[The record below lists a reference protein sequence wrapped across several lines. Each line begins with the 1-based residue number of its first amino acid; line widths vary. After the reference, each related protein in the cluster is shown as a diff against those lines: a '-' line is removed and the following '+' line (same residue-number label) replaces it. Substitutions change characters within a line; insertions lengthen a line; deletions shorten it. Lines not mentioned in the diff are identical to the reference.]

1 MIEPQPD
8 AGDSNRPLPL
18 RRFTHEA
25 MACTFDVLLA
35 EAEAGY
41 AEQVA
46 RAAFAEIDR
55 LEQELSRFVPHSDV
69 ARINAL
75 RPGQTA
81 RVGIEVIEC
90 LKLAAQLSE
99 RTGGAFD
106 ITFANRATRPRDE
119 PRLEFDLRGRYVGV
133 RAEGVQVDLGG
144 VGKGYAVDQMVAIL
158 REWSISTAMV
168 HCGQSTVFG
177 LGCPASKKG
186 WSVAIRNPVRHD
198 EVLGSVRIA
207 NAALSGSGRELHGEH
222 IIDPRTGRAVSD
234 KLGAWALAPS
244 AALSDALSTAFMVM
258 SPDEVAEY
266 CRRHPDTSALLV
278 MAGGETAEMLS
289 FGTGLAPFRQ

>member
-25 MACTFDVLLA
+25 MACTFEVLLA
-35 EAEAGY
+35 EAEAEY
-41 AEQVA
+41 AEQAA
-46 RAAFAEIDR
+46 RATFAGVDR

-69 ARINAL
+69 ARINVL
-75 RPGQTA
+75 KPGQTA

-90 LKLAAQLSE
+90 LQLSAQLYE
-99 RTGGAFD
+99 QTGGAFD
-106 ITFANRATRPRDE
+106 ITFATRATRPPDE
-119 PRLEFDLRGRYVGV
+119 PQLEFDPRSHSVGV

-144 VGKGYAVDQMVAIL
+144 IGKGYAVDQMVAIL

-168 HCGQSTVFG
+168 HCGQSTVFT
-177 LGCPASKKG
+177 LGRPADAEG
-186 WSVAIRNPVRHD
+186 WSVAIRNPVKHD
-198 EVLGSVRIA
+198 EELGRVQLT

-222 IIDPRTGRAVSD
+222 IIDPRTSRAVSD
-234 KLGAWALAPS
+234 KHGAWALAPS

-266 CRRHPDTSALLV
+266 CRRHADTSALLV
-278 MAGGETAEMLS
+278 VAGGERPEMLS
-289 FGTGLAPFRQ
+289 LGSGLAPFRQ